1 MPANTFLPTFSVCI
15 CTRDHP
21 QGLHRA
27 LQSVAESTMP
37 PHQLIVIDDSSSY
50 QTSEMVR
57 HGFAD
62 IPDIPDLLY
71 VEGPRRGSA
80 AIRNRALRAATGSH
94 VLFLDDCTLLGP
106 TFLQQMTDRI
116 ADDYVHRATSGC
128 AAPLI
133 LTGTDVCQGQRG
145 KPRKAAFLG
154 YPSLDYRY
162 GERLCSVV
170 LHSTVFPRALF
181 DHIVFDEQL
190 AAGYEVCELTSRA
203 VFELG
208 HRIELMPSAVNQHA
222 AVPAPV
228 EAASPA
234 CEASRMYVTYR
245 RYGRSQRR
253 RVKAALYLMVA
264 LPHLFAR
271 NVRGAG
277 WKGTAPAW
285 ATARRLWV
293 LLRAG
298 EGRYEEEGERSTSLP
313 GSMA

>member
-1 MPANTFLPTFSVCI
+1 MPASTFLPTFSVCI

-21 QGLHRA
+21 QGLHRT
-27 LQSVAESTMP
+27 LRSVAASTMP
-37 PHQLIVIDDSSSY
+37 PHQLIVVDDSSNY
-50 QTSEMVR
+50 QTREMVR
-57 HGFAD
+57 HGFPD
-62 IPDIPDLLY
+62 IPDIPDVLY
-71 VEGPRRGSA
+71 LEGPRRGGA
-80 AIRNRALRAATGSH
+80 ASRNRALRGATGSH
-94 VLFLDDCTLLGP
+94 VLFLDDRTLLGA

-154 YPSLDYRY
+154 YPSQDYRY

-181 DHIVFDEQL
+181 DQVTFDEQL
-190 AAGYEVCELTSRA
+190 AAGYEICELASRA
-203 VFELG
+203 VFEFG

-222 AVPAPV
+222 AVPAV
-228 EAASPA
+228 EEAAPA
-234 CEASRMYVTYR
+234 CEASRLYVTYR

-253 RVKAALYLMVA
+253 HVKAALYLMVA
-264 LPHLFAR
+264 LPHVLAR

-277 WKGTAPAW
+277 WHGTVPAW
-285 ATARRLWV
+285 ATARQLWEM
-293 LLRAG
+293 LRARD
-298 EGRYEEEGERSTSLP
+298 GRYEGGGEHGSRLP